1 MGPKKAKGTATAIP
15 IGVLWGVIISLLM
28 TIISALML
36 TWLTLNGITDQEK
49 LGYSIMVSIL
59 LATMIGSFVSSTLVK
74 RRKLLICWVTGMAYY
89 ITLLGINALLLGRNF
104 QGVIAEGL
112 LITAG
117 SLISGIL
124 QFMKQRHKE
133 NSYERYRTR

>member
-15 IGVLWGVIISLLM
+15 IGVLWGAIISLLI

>member
-15 IGVLWGVIISLLM
+15 IGVLWGAIISLLM

>member
-15 IGVLWGVIISLLM
+15 IGVLWGVIISLLI

>member
-1 MGPKKAKGTATAIP
+1 MGPKKAKGTAMAIP
-15 IGVLWGVIISLLM
+15 IGVLWGAIISLLI
-28 TIISALML
+28 TIIAALML

-89 ITLLGINALLLGRNF
+89 ITLLGINALFLGRNF

>member
-15 IGVLWGVIISLLM
+15 IGVLWGAIISLLM

-89 ITLLGINALLLGRNF
+89 ITLLEINALLLGRNF

-112 LITAG
+112 LITEG